1 MTVRNNLLILIFI
14 VISSFSRLSVLP
26 AHADQ
31 SYHSGLPGNL
41 AFWVWTPE
49 TNKWVNPKYAI
60 KDTPQEQLQFGMD
73 FYNAKQYKEAIR
85 EFQKLIEHYPRA
97 REAPDAQY
105 HIGLCLEEQDNILGA
120 FK

>member
-1 MTVRNNLLILIFI
+1 MLKFANMRRVIILILFFLL
-14 VISSFSRLSVLP
+14 SGMTLGPSRGS
-26 AHADQ
+26 
-31 SYHSGLPGNL
+31 

-73 FYNAKQYKEAIR
+73 FYNAKQYKEAVR

-120 FK
+120 FKQYQVVID